1 MKLLVIAL
9 AISAVCF
16 AQTTPP
22 TLSALTALTGPSST
36 CTFESQD
43 AAGGLYV
50 NCTAADGTLQ
60 ISNIVLPVDTG
71 TLFGYAEIACLY
83 WIESPGKFRLQC
95 GLSGTTKAIDGYVPP
110 VTRKKRW
117 FLVWR

>member
-43 AAGGLYV
+43 AAGG
-50 NCTAADGTLQ
+50 CM
-60 ISNIVLPVDTG
+60 
-71 TLFGYAEIACLY
+71 
-83 WIESPGKFRLQC
+83 
-95 GLSGTTKAIDGYVPP
+95 
-110 VTRKKRW
+110 
-117 FLVWR
+117 